1 MLWGCELK
9 SKSWWTDNLSFI
21 NLSVDLLHTLAVWQT
36 EARCPHYF
44 ISNCNLVDKTFAL
57 QLTASQLFLIDRDWV
72 LSWFVNSYIK
82 NSVQI
87 CPESVLRLFDDVGSS
102 TELRNAVSAVAD
114 WRLNTTTKEKW
125 HAFEIFQLNIPAFLS
140 GHTISTRS
148 YVCWMTKLPKTDKRL
163 PLYFTA
169 YVFLHVA
176 HKILLGGLVDQLMN
190 VPTATTSELVLASNH
205 YNEHTFS
212 LLNKVSTTAGQ
223 YQQLGLA
230 STLTDRHTSE
240 LVELLT
246 CCSSLRL
253 NS

>member
-125 HAFEIFQLNIPAFLS
+125 HAFEIFQLNILAFLS

-169 YVFLHVA
+169 YVFLQVA

-205 YNEHTFS
+205 IRFH
-212 LLNKVSTTAGQ
+212 
-223 YQQLGLA
+223 
-230 STLTDRHTSE
+230 
-240 LVELLT
+240 
-246 CCSSLRL
+246 C
-253 NS
+253 